1 MVMTKHLMTAR
12 ALGVVFVAALT
23 LGACATRDDIAQIN
37 SRLDSIDAQVQS
49 AAQNSQSANESAMRA
64 NQRLDSIE
72 GRIQQLETQP
82 ARGARG

>member
-1 MVMTKHLMTAR
+1 MPMKQLTAAR
-12 ALGVVFVAALT
+12 TLGIVILAALT
-23 LGACATRDDIAQIN
+23 LGACATREDIAQIN

-49 AAQNSQSANESAMRA
+49 AAQNSRSANESAARA

-82 ARGARG
+82 ARRARG